1 VQLNHAA
8 RNDKAARG
16 RLYITAIT
24 TALLLQP
31 LEIKW
36 VEDVSAP
43 AQFFLSSAEED
54 QQQIR

>member
-16 RLYITAIT
+16 RLYTAAIT
-24 TALLLQP
+24 TALRFQP
-31 LEIKW
+31 LEINW

-43 AQFFLSSAEED
+43 AQFFLSFAEED